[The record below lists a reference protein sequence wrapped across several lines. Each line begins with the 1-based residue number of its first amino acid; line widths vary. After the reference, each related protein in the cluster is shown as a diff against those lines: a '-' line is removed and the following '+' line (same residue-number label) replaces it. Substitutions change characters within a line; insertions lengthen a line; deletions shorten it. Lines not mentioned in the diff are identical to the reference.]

1 MKNVRNAIVVNR
13 AKKVIEITKAFDKAS
28 SYFGSEEYEM
38 RKRVLDENP
47 GFSIVIKGSSKRT
60 LEEKITLKDI
70 YYYVNKKSGEDSAE
84 MRELKELNGTKT
96 KDAKDMF
103 DVVETANFHKIKE
116 WFFCTYPEVGNRT
129 ENRTKRINE
138 ILANA
143 VKRAEERAEAANIA
157 VSA

>member
-84 MRELKELNGTKT
+84 MRELKELHGTKA
-96 KDAKDMF
+96 KDAEDMF
-103 DVVETANFHKIKE
+103 EVVETASFQKIKE
-116 WFFCTYPEVGNRT
+116 WFFCTYPEVGKRT
-129 ENRTKRINE
+129 ENRTQRINE

-143 VKRAEERAEAANIA
+143 AKRAEERAEAANNA

>member
-47 GFSIVIKGSSKRT
+47 GFTIVIKGSSKRT

-84 MRELKELNGTKT
+84 MRELKELHGIK
-96 KDAKDMF
+96 AKDMF
-103 DVVETANFHKIKE
+103 EAVETASFQKIKE
-116 WFFCTYPEVGNRT
+116 WFFFTYPEFGNRT

-143 VKRAEERAEAANIA
+143 AKRAEERAEAANNA